1 MFKFKV
7 MLQTRL
13 IVLCV
18 SILLGG
24 IPHLYPQVQAQEL
37 PSAEQSKWITI
48 ADGYYGYSFQVPA
61 AWHKE
66 MGVTPDRWVFYSDP
80 TVVTKELSPA
90 ALPQGLI
97 KMDFAAD
104 PVGHWLPEPEVRD
117 PAIDKRG
124 MATSEELLPLLPPG
138 TWTTVSGQ
146 PALIVREKI
155 DDGDGPFVEG
165 TSVIILADRMIYYL
179 WVAYAPPTGTNQEA
193 AARFKTAYDQI
204 LSRILN
210 SFVISSPGGQ

>member
-1 MFKFKV
+1 MFKLKS
-7 MLQTRL
+7 MLQARL

-24 IPHLYPQVQAQEL
+24 ILHLYHQVQAREL
-37 PSAEQSKWITI
+37 PPTEQSKWITI

-124 MATSEELLPLLPPG
+124 MATSEELLSLLPPG
-138 TWTTVSGQ
+138 TWTTVSGR

-155 DDGDGPFVEG
+155 DEGNGPFVES

-179 WVAYAPPTGTNQEA
+179 WVAYAPPTGANQEA
-193 AARFKTAYDQI
+193 AARFRAAYDQI
-204 LSRILN
+204 LSHILD
-210 SFVISSPGGQ
+210 SFVISSTGGQ

>member
-1 MFKFKV
+1 MFKFKA
-7 MLQTRL
+7 MLQAGL
-13 IVLCV
+13 IVLCI

-24 IPHLYPQVQAQEL
+24 ILHLYHQVQAQEL
-37 PSAEQSKWITI
+37 PPTEPSRWITI

-61 AWHKE
+61 AWYKE

-80 TVVTKELSPA
+80 TVVNKELSLV

-138 TWTTVSGQ
+138 TWTTVSSR
-146 PALIVREKI
+146 PALIVRGKMDE
-155 DDGDGPFVEG
+155 GNGPFVEG

-179 WVAYAPPTGTNQEA
+179 WVAYAPPTGANREA
-193 AARFKTAYDQI
+193 ATRFKAAYDQI
-204 LSRILN
+204 LSHILN
-210 SFVISSPGGQ
+210 SFVVSSAGGQ